1 MYKLG
6 ITGGI
11 GSGKTTAANF
21 FRKMGAIVFDADV
34 EAKNHLQ
41 NTISLQHQ
49 IISAFGNKVTTNNKL
64 DLKKLAEAAFATTI
78 DQKILNGLIWP
89 EIYLIKEKA
98 LSKAV
103 NLDKKLFV
111 VDAAL
116 LLEADSLD
124 FYDKT
129 LLITAEKPI
138 RLHRATLR
146 KNISVQQIKKRMAL
160 QMAESEKRK
169 LVDFTIE
176 NDNSIGELI
185 KNLEKFYKS
194 LKLG

>member
-11 GSGKTTAANF
+11 GAGKTTAANF
-21 FRKMGAIVFDADV
+21 LRKMGAFVFDADV

-41 NTISLQHQ
+41 NTISFQHK
-49 IISAFGNKVTTNNKL
+49 IISAFGIKVTTNNKL

-129 LLITAEKPI
+129 LLITAKKPI

-146 KNISVQQIKKRMAL
+146 KNISVQQIEKRMAL

-176 NDNSIGELI
+176 NDNSIDKLI
-185 KNLEKFYKS
+185 KNLEEFYKS

>member
-21 FRKMGAIVFDADV
+21 FRKIGAFVFDADV

-41 NTISLQHQ
+41 NTISLQHK
-49 IISAFGNKVTTNNKL
+49 IISASGNKVTTNNKL
-64 DLKKLAEAAFATTI
+64 DLRKLAETAFATPI

-116 LLEADSLD
+116 LLEADAMD

-138 RLHRATLR
+138 RMHRATLR
-146 KNISVQQIKKRMAL
+146 KNISVQQIEKRMAL

-169 LVDFTIE
+169 LVDFIIE
-176 NDNSIGELI
+176 NNGSISELI
-185 KNLEKFYKS
+185 KNLEIFYKS